1 MGITFLTIAFLGYFL
16 LLFIIAFYAEKR
28 GRSKKS
34 IVNNPYIYALSLA
47 VYCTAWTDFGSIGR
61 AATDGYGFLPIYLGP
76 TILAPLW
83 IFFLV
88 KIIRISK
95 AQRINSIAD
104 FISAR
109 YGKSTLL
116 GVIAAFIA
124 IFSIIP
130 YISIQLKGI
139 VFCLDIL
146 SDQTGKEYQDIPFF
160 EDSALY
166 ISIALAVFA
175 ILFGTRNVD
184 PNERHEGLVAAIA
197 FESVFKLIAFLAAG
211 IFIVFGIYGGF
222 DQLFSQAY
230 AEPKIAAIL
239 DFSQSGIEGGSW
251 FFLLL
256 LSGLAIIFLPR
267 QFHVAVVENTD
278 AGFVKKAAWLF
289 PLYLLLI
296 NFFVLP
302 IATAGLLHYNGGMVD
317 PDTFILQLPLDYGH
331 SYLALFIALGGVS
344 AGASMVIIAVTA
356 LTIMF
361 SNNLLMPLLIRSR
374 QMRSPYLKEFHKSL
388 LGIRRVGVFMILLM
402 AYGYYKSIGQQY
414 TIVSIGLISF
424 VAVAQFAPAIIGG
437 IYWKRATEVGA
448 AAGMIGGFTVWAITL
463 PVLNLIEVGILP
475 QSIMTEGIWGLSFLK
490 PQSLFGLEM
499 PDQISHSAFWSL
511 LINTGLY
518 FFASLAG
525 RPSTEEIT
533 QADYFVN
540 FFKYQKEGLEYE
552 IIQREANLESLQ
564 SLLVRYLG
572 AEKVKKEMRDFERRY
587 KLKTSNMTLAPT
599 ELVNFLETSLAGALG
614 AASAKIVINSIVKE
628 KPISFEEMLKVL
640 DQTQE
645 VIQYSRQL
653 EISRAE
659 LEAATL
665 KLRTANEQLKELDE
679 MKAEFISTVTHELR
693 TPITSIK
700 SLATIISSN
709 PDLET
714 AEKNRFLDIIV
725 RESERLARMVN
736 HVLDIEKLQDQK
748 DRNFEKTAVNLWERV
763 EEVLSSIEKSAEA
776 KGIHL
781 VFSPQKESY
790 PIFGNR
796 DYLIQIIINL
806 LSNAMKFCAKKEGKI
821 TVDLS
826 DTETHVQL
834 SVADN
839 GMGIE
844 AGKQALIFEKFTQIQ
859 NDQTGKPDGSGL
871 GLFITKKLV
880 EMHEGAIWVES
891 QPGKGAVFFIKFP
904 KGQPSMPI
912 SK

>member
-1 MGITFLTIAFLGYFL
+1 MGLTFLTIAFLGYFL
-16 LLFIIAFYAEKR
+16 LLFLVAFYAERR
-28 GRSKKS
+28 GRSQKS
-34 IVNNPYIYALSLA
+34 IVNNPYTYALSLA
-47 VYCTAWTDFGSIGR
+47 VYCTAWTYFGSIGR

-76 TILAPLW
+76 TIFAPLW

-109 YGKSTLL
+109 YGKATLP
-116 GVIAAFIA
+116 GVVAAIIA
-124 IFSIIP
+124 IFSTIP

-146 SDQTGKEYQDIPFF
+146 SGQTGKVNSDIPFF
-160 EDSALY
+160 EDSAMY
-166 ISIALAVFA
+166 ISVALAIFA

-211 IFIVFGIYGGF
+211 IFIVYGIYGGF
-222 DQLFSQAY
+222 GELFRQAYAMPEVADILSFSQADIQG
-230 AEPKIAAIL
+230 E
-239 DFSQSGIEGGSW
+239 SW

-256 LSGLAIIFLPR
+256 LSGLAVLFLPR
-267 QFHVAVVENTD
+267 QFHVAVVENTN
-278 AGFVKKAAWLF
+278 ARFVKKAAWLF

-302 IATAGLLHYNGGMVD
+302 IATAGLLHYNGGAID
-317 PDTFILQLPLDYGH
+317 PDTFILQLPLDYGY

-356 LTIMF
+356 LTIML

-374 QMRSPYLKEFHKSL
+374 QMKSPYLSEFHKSV

-402 AYGYYKSIGQQY
+402 TYGYYKSIGQQY

-437 IYWKRATEVGA
+437 LYWKRATKAGA
-448 AAGMIGGFTVWAITL
+448 TAGMIGGFVIWAITL

-475 QSIMTEGIWGLSFLK
+475 QSMMTEGIFGLSIVQ
-490 PQSLFGLEM
+490 PQSLFGLDM

-511 LINTGLY
+511 LINVGLY
-518 FFASLAG
+518 FFVSLSG
-525 RPSTEEIT
+525 NPSAEEIA

-540 FFKYQKEGLEYE
+540 FSKYQKEGLEYE
-552 IIQREANLESLQ
+552 IIQREANFDSLR
-564 SLLVRYLG
+564 LLLIRYLG
-572 AEKVKKEMRDFERRY
+572 EEKVDNDIKAFEEKY
-587 KLKTSNMTLAPT
+587 KLSTRGMTLAPT
-599 ELVNFLETSLAGALG
+599 ELVNYLETSLAGALG
-614 AASAKIVINSIVKE
+614 AASANVVINSIVKE
-628 KPISFEEMLKVL
+628 KPISLEEMLKVL

-659 LEAATL
+659 LEAATRQ
-665 KLRTANEQLKELDE
+665 LRTANEQLKELDE

-700 SLATIISSN
+700 SLATIISDQ
-709 PDLET
+709 PDLDPT
-714 AEKNRFLDIIV
+714 EKTRFLGIIMT
-725 RESERLARMVN
+725 ESERLARMVN
-736 HVLDIEKLQDQK
+736 QVLDIEKLQNRKNRRLEQTEINL
-748 DRNFEKTAVNLWERV
+748 RERIEKS
-763 EEVLSSIEKSAEA
+763 LSSIEKLAEA
-776 KGIHL
+776 RGIQL
-781 VFSPQKESY
+781 LFSPDKAHY
-790 PIFGNR
+790 DILGNR
-796 DYLIQIIINL
+796 DHLMQILINI
-806 LSNAMKFCAKKEGKI
+806 LSNAMKFCANPGGQI
-821 TVDLS
+821 TLQLS
-826 DTETHVQL
+826 EADDHVQL
-834 SVADN
+834 SIADN
-839 GMGIE
+839 GIGIE
-844 AGKQALIFEKFTQIQ
+844 AEKQELIFEKFTQIQ
-859 NDQTGKPDGSGL
+859 SGQTGKPDGSGL

-880 EMHEGAIWVES
+880 ERQGGSIWVES
-891 QPGKGAVFFIKFP
+891 KLGEGATFFLKFP
-904 KGQPSMPI
+904 KVE
-912 SK
+912 